1 MSPYN
6 TEGQLSLALS
16 VAIGCEPA
24 FAGAAGTIL
33 PVPTLS
39 PFAVIEKCYERVIVE
54 FFHLDCNAGAQRV
67 TDLFLGFC
75 AAPQCAPRSGSD
87 ADR

>member
-6 TEGQLSLALS
+6 TEGQLSLALG

-24 FAGAAGTIL
+24 FAGTAGTIL

-39 PFAVIEKCYERVIVE
+39 PFAVIEKCYERVIAE
-54 FFHLDCNAGAQRV
+54 F
-67 TDLFLGFC
+67 
-75 AAPQCAPRSGSD
+75 SI
-87 ADR
+87 

>member
-24 FAGAAGTIL
+24 FAGTAGTIL
-33 PVPTLS
+33 PVPTPS
-39 PFAVIEKCYERVIVE
+39 PFAVIEKCYERVKVE
-54 FFHLDCNAGAQRV
+54 F
-67 TDLFLGFC
+67 
-75 AAPQCAPRSGSD
+75 SI
-87 ADR
+87 

>member
-6 TEGQLSLALS
+6 TEGQPSLTLC
-16 VAIGCEPA
+16 VAIGCEQA

-39 PFAVIEKCYERVIVE
+39 PFAGIEKCVMKEKLQNHGCPAIE
-54 FFHLDCNAGAQRV
+54 DNI
-67 TDLFLGFC
+67 
-75 AAPQCAPRSGSD
+75 APNLLI
-87 ADR
+87 